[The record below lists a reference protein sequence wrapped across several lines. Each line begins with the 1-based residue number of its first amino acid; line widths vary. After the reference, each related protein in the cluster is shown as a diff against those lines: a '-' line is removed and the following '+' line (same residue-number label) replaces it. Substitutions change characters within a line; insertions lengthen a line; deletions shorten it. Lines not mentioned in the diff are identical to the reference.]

1 MDWTLILTQ
10 AINGLQL
17 GILLFLLCAGLTLT
31 FGIMDLINLAHASF
45 FMFGAFLCASA
56 TLYFNSFLIGVPI
69 ALVGTAI
76 LAWITERGVITHLYT
91 RDHLDQLL
99 ATFGLILIADTLV
112 HIVWGPAG
120 IAIPLPPA
128 LQGQVSLGTLVVPS
142 FRLLIIAVGLLIAIA
157 LYWLVNKT
165 RTGMLIRAGA
175 SNRRMLSSLG
185 VNVPLLFSAVF
196 VLGAVLAGLSGL
208 LIAPITEASI
218 GMGNDIIIT
227 AFVVIIIGGVGSI
240 KGAFVAAM
248 LIGFIDT
255 FGRAFLDTLFA
266 LFMSVDAAETAAPA
280 VSAIL
285 VYVLMAIILV
295 WRPQGLYPPKLR

>member
-45 FMFGAFLCASA
+45 FMLGAFLCAAS
-56 TLYFNSFLIGVPI
+56 TLYFDSFYIGVLI
-69 ALVGTAI
+69 ALIGTAI
-76 LAWITERGVITHLYT
+76 LAWLVERIVITHLYS
-91 RDHLDQLL
+91 RNHLDQLL
-99 ATFGLILIADTLV
+99 ATFGLILIADTGV
-112 HIVWGPAG
+112 HLVWGPAG
-120 IAIPLPPA
+120 IAIPLPTA
-128 LQGQVSLGTLVVPS
+128 LQGQVSLGALVVPN
-142 FRLLIIAVGLLIAIA
+142 FRLLIIAVGLLTAIA

-175 SNRRMLSSLG
+175 SNRRMLGALG
-185 VNVPLLFSAVF
+185 INVPLLFSVVF

-208 LIAPITEASI
+208 LLAPITEASI

-227 AFVVIIIGGVGSI
+227 AFVVIIIGGIGSI

-295 WRPQGLYPPKLR
+295 WRPQGLFPPKLR

>member
-1 MDWTLILTQ
+1 MDWTLVLTQ

-17 GILLFLLCAGLTLT
+17 GVLLFLLCAGLTLT

-45 FMFGAFLCASA
+45 FMLGAFLCAAS
-56 TLYFNSFLIGVPI
+56 TIYFDSFLVGVLV
-69 ALVGTAI
+69 ALASTAL
-76 LAWITERGVITHLYT
+76 LAWLVERLVITRLYT
-91 RDHLDQLL
+91 RNHLDQLL
-99 ATFGLILIADTLV
+99 ATFGLILIADTGV
-112 HIVWGPAG
+112 HLVWGPAG
-120 IAIPLPPA
+120 IAIPLPPV
-128 LQGQVSLGTLVVPS
+128 LQGQLTLGTLVVPS
-142 FRLLIIAVGLLIAIA
+142 FRLLIIGVGLLIAIM

-175 SNRRMLSSLG
+175 SNRRMLSCLG
-185 VNVPLLFSAVF
+185 INVPMLFSVVF

-227 AFVVIIIGGVGSI
+227 AFVVIIIGGIGSI

-255 FGRAFLDTLFA
+255 FGRAFLDTAFA
-266 LFMSVDAAETAAPA
+266 LFMSIEAAETAAPA
-280 VSAIL
+280 VSSIL

-295 WRPQGLYPPKLR
+295 WRPQGLFPPKLR